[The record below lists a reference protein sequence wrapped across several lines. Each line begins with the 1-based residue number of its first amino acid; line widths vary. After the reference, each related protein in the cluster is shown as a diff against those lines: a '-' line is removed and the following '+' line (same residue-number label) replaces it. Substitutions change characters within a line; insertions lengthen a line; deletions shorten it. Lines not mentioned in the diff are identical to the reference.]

1 MYRLP
6 HKPDCYHLP
15 KRDPTKVP
23 NDAYPTPVRTLAR
36 LAMSSAKLGASAAPD
51 YSKAASSVAAAEAE
65 LLRPSYDVEGGF
77 ADVATAPANVRLG
90 FLRKVFGILGVQL
103 AVTTL
108 ICAFCMVVPAVRSA
122 VIATN
127 GFLTLI
133 SIVATFGSL
142 FGLMAYKDTHP
153 LNLQLLA
160 AFTVGESLLV
170 GTLCAQYAAAGLGY
184 LVLEALVLTLAI
196 FTGITAY
203 CFISK
208 KDFSFM
214 GGALSACLMALIGAS
229 FINLIIGFTGGKSAG
244 LAFLIS
250 WGGAV
255 LFSLFILYDVSL
267 LIHKL
272 SPDDYILGAVSLYLD
287 ILNLFLHILSILSSN
302 RD

>member
-1 MYRLP
+1 
-6 HKPDCYHLP
+6 
-15 KRDPTKVP
+15 
-23 NDAYPTPVRTLAR
+23 
-36 LAMSSAKLGASAAPD
+36 MSSAKLGVATSSGPE
-51 YSKAASSVAAAEAE
+51 YSKTASSILAAESE
-65 LLRPSYDVEGGF
+65 LLRANYDVEGGF
-77 ADVATAPANVRLG
+77 TDVATAPADVRLG

-103 AVTTL
+103 GVTIF
-108 ICAFCMVVPAVRSA
+108 ICAFFMAVPPVRSA
-122 VIATN
+122 VIAAN
-127 GFLTLI
+127 GFL
-133 SIVATFGSL
+133 SIVSMIATFGTI
-142 FGLMAYKDTHP
+142 FALMSHKDTHP

-160 AFTVGESLLV
+160 AFTVAESVLV

-196 FTGITAY
+196 FSGLTAY

-214 GGALSACLMALIGAS
+214 GGALSAGLMALLGAS
-229 FINLIIGFTGGKSAG
+229 VINLIIGFTGGKSAG

-272 SPDDYILGAVSLYLD
+272 SPDDYILAAVSLYLD
-287 ILNLFLHILSILSSN
+287 ILNLFLYILSILSSN